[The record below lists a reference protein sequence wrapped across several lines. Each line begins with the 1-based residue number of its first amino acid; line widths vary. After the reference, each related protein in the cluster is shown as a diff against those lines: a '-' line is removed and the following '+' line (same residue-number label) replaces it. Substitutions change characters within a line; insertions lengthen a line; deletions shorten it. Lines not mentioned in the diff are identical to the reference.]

1 MSDLD
6 QILKELA
13 YIKKHMP
20 NGELKRIEEAVNHL
34 KQDMSEMKKTLLDPN
49 DGVIVNT
56 NKNTEWREDRQ
67 KKIELYDEKVNEL
80 DKLMDWK
87 DGVTK
92 VLWVGFSA
100 MIGIIAKL
108 IADSFR

>member
-1 MSDLD
+1 MSDLN

-13 YIKKHMP
+13 YIKSHMP

-34 KQDMSEMKKTLLDPN
+34 KEDMSDMKKTLLDPN

-56 NKNTEWREDRQ
+56 NKNTEWREERQ

-80 DKLMDWK
+80 DKVIEWK

-92 VLWVGFSA
+92 VLWVGFTSI
-100 MIGIIAKL
+100 IGIIAKL
-108 IADSFR
+108 ITDSFK

>member
-6 QILKELA
+6 KVLAELE

-20 NGELKRIEEAVNHL
+20 NGELKRIEKMVIDM
-34 KQDMSEMKKTLLDPN
+34 KSDMSDMKKTLLDPN

-56 NKNTEWREDRQ
+56 NKNTEWREERQ

-80 DKLMDWK
+80 DKLIDWK
-87 DGVTK
+87 DGITK
-92 VLWVGFSA
+92 VLWVGFTA

-108 IADSFR
+108 LTDTFR